1 VSDIDTIDDI
11 YEAVGD
17 VTRWQRLNDRL
28 ASAGPPSTEVAWHL
42 TIARKVH
49 EQQEHLNREI
59 STLMT
64 VHDQLTLGAIMVDE
78 DGRIL
83 GANAIA
89 SRHLAEQATLT
100 LVDGKVQAL
109 LCDDNVVLSDA
120 IRQASTATNANAPR
134 SPFLV
139 LTRERRP
146 PLSVVVIRGGR
157 QSDGSFDTSRP
168 VALLLIDPELTAP
181 PGTDVLRALFGFT
194 AREAELAAFL
204 MKGHSLEEAA
214 RALGVAIT
222 TARTFLAHITAK
234 TESRSQPDLMRR
246 LLAIPHV
253 T

>member
-1 VSDIDTIDDI
+1 VSDIDTIEDI

-28 ASAGPPSTEVAWHL
+28 ASAGPLSTEVAWHL
-42 TIARKVH
+42 AIARSAH
-49 EQQEHLNREI
+49 EQQAHMNREI

-64 VHDQLTLGAIMVDE
+64 VHDQLMLGALMVDE

-89 SRHLAEQATLT
+89 SRHLAEHATLT
-100 LVDGKVQAL
+100 LVDDKVEAVL
-109 LCDDNVVLSDA
+109 PDDNAALSDA
-120 IRQASTATNANAPR
+120 IRQASSTTNRNVRR

-139 LTRERRP
+139 LTRERQP
-146 PLSVVVIRGGR
+146 PLSVVVISRG
-157 QSDGSFDTSRP
+157 QHADCSFEKRRA
-168 VALLLIDPELTAP
+168 VALLLIDPELTTP

-194 AREAELAAFL
+194 AREAELAAIL
-204 MKGHSLEEAA
+204 LKGHSLEDAA
-214 RALGVAIT
+214 GALGIAIT

-234 TESRSQPDLMRR
+234 TDSHSQPELMRR